1 MSEFREYVQEYID
14 VLQTLLKEY
23 QNDDLIVGKA
33 QEIFK
38 NTQDPRYLVL
48 SQRLGQLK
56 KLKESANSAKNSDVP
71 MFKFVDEQTY

>member
-14 VLQTLLKEY
+14 ILQTLLKEY

-48 SQRLGQLK
+48 SQRLAQLK
-56 KLKESANSAKNSDVP
+56 QQKESTTPNSNAP
-71 MFKFVDEQTY
+71 LFKFVDERTY

>member
-14 VLQTLLKEY
+14 ILQTLLKEY

-38 NTQDPRYLVL
+38 DTQDLRCLVL
-48 SQRLGQLK
+48 SQRLAQLK
-56 KLKESANSAKNSDVP
+56 KQKEQKASTSNSDIP
-71 MFKFVDEQTY
+71 LFKFVDERTY

>member
-14 VLQTLLKEY
+14 ILQTLLKEY

-38 NTQDPRYLVL
+38 NAQDPRYLVL
-48 SQRLGQLK
+48 SQRLAQLK
-56 KLKESANSAKNSDVP
+56 KQKEQKTPTQNGDIP
-71 MFKFVDEQTY
+71 LFKFVDERTY

>member
-14 VLQTLLKEY
+14 ILQTLLKEY

-33 QEIFK
+33 QELFK

-48 SQRLGQLK
+48 SQRLAQLK
-56 KLKESANSAKNSDVP
+56 QQKEPTTPNSNAPV
-71 MFKFVDEQTY
+71 FKFVDERTY

>member
-14 VLQTLLKEY
+14 ILQTLLKEY

-33 QEIFK
+33 QELFK

-48 SQRLGQLK
+48 SQRLAQLK
-56 KLKESANSAKNSDVP
+56 QQKEPTTSNSNVP
-71 MFKFVDEQTY
+71 MFKFVDERTY

>member
-1 MSEFREYVQEYID
+1 MSEFRKYVQEYIEI
-14 VLQTLLKEY
+14 LQTLLTEY

-48 SQRLGQLK
+48 SQRLDQLK
-56 KLKESANSAKNSDVP
+56 KLKESTTSAKPSDVP
-71 MFKFVDEQTY
+71 LFKFVDERTY